1 LCHGTVISALEVPQ
15 LDGRAYPNMD
25 ALGSSWLHYGVHVVS
40 DNLVGSGDR
49 IVFPE
54 YEFEPHLHGSLSLF
68 ISPSGLPK
76 HNGSPFKPFSDPLNM
91 KRLSSD
97 LVTLHAR

>member
-1 LCHGTVISALEVPQ
+1 
-15 LDGRAYPNMD
+15 MD
-25 ALGSSWLHYGVHVVS
+25 ALGRSWLHYGVHAVS
-40 DNLVGSGDR
+40 NNTVGSGVR

-54 YEFEPHLHGSLSLF
+54 YEFEPHLHGSFSLF
-68 ISPSGLPK
+68 VLPSGLPK

-97 LVTLHAR
+97 LVTFHAR

>member
-1 LCHGTVISALEVPQ
+1 
-15 LDGRAYPNMD
+15 MD
-25 ALGSSWLHYGVHVVS
+25 ALGSSWLHYGIHVVS
-40 DNLVGSGDR
+40 DNIVGSGVC

-54 YEFEPHLHGSLSLF
+54 YEFEPHLHEYFSLF
-68 ISPSGLPK
+68 DLPSGLPK
-76 HNGSPFKPFSDPLNM
+76 HNGSSFKPFSDPLNM